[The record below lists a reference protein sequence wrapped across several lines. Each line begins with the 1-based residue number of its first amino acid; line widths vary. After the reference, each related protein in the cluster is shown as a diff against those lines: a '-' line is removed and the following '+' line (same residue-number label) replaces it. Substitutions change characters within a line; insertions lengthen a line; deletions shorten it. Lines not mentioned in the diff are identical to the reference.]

1 MNLCVVFAVICSL
14 VLLAS
19 SAPNTCYSRVL
30 GLSKAI
36 QGSLVRYKR
45 FQRTVSNAYTFYTV
59 YVSVIAWKRCQEFA
73 KILTLWYFSLQR
85 PCLELLPTMYFDVH
99 NSCLLP
105 KLRDFL
111 YILET
116 LTYPDCK
123 KLPKVK
129 ILTNRVRSLFDII
142 NKMCY
147 RDIEHYTDDCDAL
160 ETGEITYRPGLDQLQ
175 LYQER

>member
-1 MNLCVVFAVICSL
+1 MNHCVVFAVLCSL

-19 SAPNTCYSRVL
+19 SAPSTCYSRVL
-30 GLSKAI
+30 ELSKAI

-45 FQRTVSNAYTFYTV
+45 FQRT
-59 YVSVIAWKRCQEFA
+59 K
-73 KILTLWYFSLQR
+73 

-123 KLPKVK
+123 KLPKMK
-129 ILTNRVRSLFDII
+129 ILTKRVRSLFDII

-160 ETGEITYRPGLDQLQ
+160 ETGEINYRPRVDQLQ